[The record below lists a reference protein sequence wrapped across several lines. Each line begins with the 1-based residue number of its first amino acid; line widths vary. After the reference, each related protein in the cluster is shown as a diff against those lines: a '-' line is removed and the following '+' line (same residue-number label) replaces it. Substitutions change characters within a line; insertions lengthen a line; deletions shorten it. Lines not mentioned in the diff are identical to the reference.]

1 MLKIKSFSDDR
12 GILNVIEYGV
22 DIDFTIKRV
31 YYIHNNSEN
40 LSRGFHAHKELKQL
54 MVCITGSVE
63 VELNN
68 GTDIEFHHLDNH
80 DKGLL
85 IDFPAWRVLRN
96 FSEDALV
103 MVFASEVFIEDDY
116 IKNYEEFLDYVKMI
130 NK

>member
-31 YYIHNNSEN
+31 YYIHNNSAN
-40 LSRGFHAHKELKQL
+40 LKRGFHAHKELKQL
-54 MVCITGSVE
+54 MVCLTGSVE

-68 GTDIEFHHLDNH
+68 GTDIEVYHLDNH

-103 MVFASEVFIEDDY
+103 MVFASDVFFEDDY
-116 IKNYEEFLDYVKMI
+116 IKNYEEFLDYLKII

>member
-12 GILNVIEYGV
+12 GILNVIECGV

-31 YYIHNNSEN
+31 YYIHNNSAN
-40 LSRGFHAHKELKQL
+40 LTRGFHAHKKLKQL

-68 GTDIEFHHLDNH
+68 GTDVEVHRLDNH

-85 IDFPAWRVLRN
+85 IDFPAWRVLRD

-103 MVFASEVFIEDDY
+103 VVFASEVFIEDDY
-116 IKNYEEFLDYVKMI
+116 IKNYEEFLDYAKKI

>member
-12 GILNVIEYGV
+12 GILNVIECGI

-31 YYIHNNSEN
+31 YYIHNNSAN
-40 LSRGFHAHKELKQL
+40 LTRGFHAHKELKQL

-63 VELNN
+63 VEINN
-68 GTDIEFHHLDNH
+68 GTDAHVHHLDRH

-96 FSEDALV
+96 FSQDALV

-116 IKNYEEFLDYVKMI
+116 IRNYEEFLEYAKKI
-130 NK
+130 N

>member
-1 MLKIKSFSDDR
+1 MLKIKSISDDR
-12 GILNVIEYGV
+12 GILNVIECGI

-31 YYIHNNSEN
+31 YYIHNNSAN
-40 LSRGFHAHKELKQL
+40 LTRGFHAHKELKQL

-63 VELNN
+63 VELKN
-68 GTDIEFHHLDNH
+68 GTDVKVHYLDRH

-103 MVFASEVFIEDDY
+103 VVFASEVFIEDDY
-116 IKNYEEFLDYVKMI
+116 IRNYEEFLGYTAKI
-130 NK
+130 S

>member
-1 MLKIKSFSDDR
+1 MLKIKSISDDR
-12 GILNVIEYGV
+12 GILNVIECGI

-31 YYIHNNSEN
+31 YYIHNNSAN
-40 LSRGFHAHKELKQL
+40 LTRGFHAHKELKQL

-68 GTDIEFHHLDNH
+68 GTDVKVHYLDRH

-103 MVFASEVFIEDDY
+103 VVFASEVFIEDDY
-116 IKNYEEFLDYVKMI
+116 IRNYEEFLGYTAKI
-130 NK
+130 S

>member
-12 GILNVIEYGV
+12 GILNVIECGV

-31 YYIHNNSEN
+31 YYIHNNSAN
-40 LSRGFHAHKELKQL
+40 LTRGFHAHKELKQL

-63 VELNN
+63 VEIHN
-68 GTDIEFHHLDNH
+68 GTDVDVHHLDRH

-96 FSEDALV
+96 FSQDALV

-116 IKNYEEFLDYVKMI
+116 IKNYEEFLEYSKKI
-130 NK
+130 N

>member
-12 GILNVIEYGV
+12 GILNVIECGV

-31 YYIHNNSEN
+31 YYIHNNSAN
-40 LSRGFHAHKELKQL
+40 LTRGFHAHKELKQL

-63 VELNN
+63 VEIHN
-68 GTDIEFHHLDNH
+68 GTDVDVHHLDRH

-96 FSEDALV
+96 FSQDALV

-116 IKNYEEFLDYVKMI
+116 IKNYEEFLEYAKKI
-130 NK
+130 N